1 MGKEIYIPFT
11 EIRMGR
17 FLLLL
22 ISMLLIFALRP
33 FLEGFFQINILMDI
47 FFTLMLFSGVY
58 AVSANKGVF
67 LVGLFIAL
75 PAIVCSWVY
84 YFLKTPALG
93 ILGNIFLFFF
103 FFYAAIVILNHLF
116 TEKEVT
122 GDVIIGAVCVY
133 FLIGFMWGIFF
144 TLLEHFQP
152 GSFQFDRERMEH
164 TAWFVYYSFVT
175 LTTLG
180 YGDITPMSTPAR
192 SLSVLEAV
200 TGQLYLAVLIAR
212 LVGIHISQS
221 AGSHS
226 KRGV

>member
-75 PAIVCSWVY
+75 PAIV
-84 YFLKTPALG
+84 LG
-93 ILGNIFLFFF
+93 ILVNIFLFFF